1 MKQLQAAAAGT
12 PALDPHLRISVFHAK
27 PGLCMTTY
35 ATVAIDS
42 FIVITWM
49 SMTAS
54 INPTQPTTP
63 DPLVATA
70 DGRGLLVPCAP
81 CRRQAVVYRYSVVR
95 VRLCPALAGS
105 ARSPGCEGQRPPLR
119 VLPSV
124 DSAFNW
130 DEGTAIPRPPV
141 ERQGPAERTRAFFFF
156 SGSGR
161 RGGEVCYPVQSP
173 VPSPW

>member
-1 MKQLQAAAAGT
+1 MKYLAPCMKELQAAAGT

-42 FIVITWM
+42 FIVVTWM

-54 INPTQPTTP
+54 IDPTQPTTP

-95 VRLCPALAGS
+95 VRLCPALVGEESRLRGPEA
-105 ARSPGCEGQRPPLR
+105 PFR

-141 ERQGPAERTRAFFFF
+141 ERQGPAERTRAIFF
-156 SGSGR
+156 
-161 RGGEVCYPVQSP
+161 
-173 VPSPW
+173 

>member
-1 MKQLQAAAAGT
+1 MKQLQAAAGT

-27 PGLCMTTY
+27 PGSCMTTY

-81 CRRQAVVYRYSVVR
+81 CRRQAVVYRYSVRQGQAVPCPGR
-95 VRLCPALAGS
+95 VGEESRLRGPEA
-105 ARSPGCEGQRPPLR
+105 PLR

-141 ERQGPAERTRAFFFF
+141 ERQGPAERTRAFFF
-156 SGSGR
+156 
-161 RGGEVCYPVQSP
+161 
-173 VPSPW
+173 